1 VEDGPSLTQ
10 GSTLYSCTGRL
21 PRTRRLFLSKLDQGI
36 TGLNQYL
43 SRIGVI
49 DEAKRSCGNDEETIR
64 HLLLSCPRWTDERGG
79 LCEIVGHRS
88 RDVPYLLEGWGA
100 REVVRMGYTQSRPDK
115 APYLTYA
122 LRVTSSL
129 NMHNSTA
136 THALYLRPITLSSW
150 TTYASVECEK
160 GINSAWMDCT
170 RGLEV
175 DGFVRVARP
184 TVYPILLCARIS
196 SRGLSA

>member
-1 VEDGPSLTQ
+1 
-10 GSTLYSCTGRL
+10 
-21 PRTRRLFLSKLDQGI
+21 
-36 TGLNQYL
+36 
-43 SRIGVI
+43 VI
-49 DEAKRSCGNDEETIR
+49 DETKRSCGNDEETIR
-64 HLLLSCPRWTDERGG
+64 HLLLSYSRWTDERGG
-79 LCEIVGHRS
+79 LGEIVGHRS

-160 GINSAWMDCT
+160 GMNSAWIDCT

-184 TVYPILLCARIS
+184 TDRLSHPALRPHFEPWAFGISPMRLATSKRAFDRESDGSSTEQSALC
-196 SRGLSA
+196 RGS